1 MTLKHLLIANR
12 GEIAIRIARS
22 AGESNIR
29 SHAVFSEDD
38 EQSDHVKK
46 ADQSHRL
53 TGKGPA
59 AYLDAA
65 QIIRVALDAKCDAVH
80 PGYGFL
86 SENADFARRCIE
98 AGLQFVGPTPDVLEV
113 FGDKARARSL
123 ALKYA
128 VPVLPGTDGPTS
140 IEAVR
145 GFFQS
150 LGTNGS
156 IMIKAI
162 AGGGGRGMRQVRSIE
177 ELQSAY
183 DRCRSEAMQ
192 AFGNGD
198 VYVEQLFPNARHI
211 EVQIVGDGTGEVT
224 HLWERECSLQ
234 RNRQKLIEVAPAP
247 GLSAVL
253 RERLI
258 DAALRMARAVRLR
271 SLTTFEFLVEQEA
284 KDNSSFA
291 FIEANPRLQVEHTI
305 TEEVTG
311 VDLVHTQLE
320 IASGRTLKRSI

>member
-1 MTLKHLLIANR
+1 MTLKNLLIANR
-12 GEIAIRIARS
+12 GEIAIRIARCTAE
-22 AGESNIR
+22 AGMR
-29 SHAVFSEDD
+29 SHAIFSEDD
-38 EQSDHVKK
+38 ETSDHVRK
-46 ADQSHRL
+46 ADHAHRL
-53 TGKGPA
+53 IGKGPA

-65 QIIRVALDAKCDAVH
+65 QIVRVALGAGCDAVH

-211 EVQIVGDGTGEVT
+211 EVQIIGDGSGAVT

-234 RNRQKLIEVAPAP
+234 RERQKILEIAPAP
-247 GLSAVL
+247 FL
-253 RERLI
+253 RPAIRQRLLQ
-258 DAALRMARAVRLR
+258 AATKLAGAAKYLNAG
-271 SLTTFEFLVEQEA
+271 TFEFLVDA
-284 KDNSSFA
+284 ADSSDAAAIA
-291 FIEANPRLQVEHTI
+291 FIE
-305 TEEVTG
+305 
-311 VDLVHTQLE
+311 
-320 IASGRTLKRSI
+320 